1 MIHGSS
7 LFWGL
12 INNLAIFI
20 VLFAIYSYLH
30 GFFYSR
36 KLYQRSIVMGLVFGL
51 TVIVCMQVKIPVHEG
66 VVVDQRN
73 AIIILAGAFGGPLA
87 GLISAVIAA
96 AYRIYLGGA
105 GVLGGCVGITLSL
118 IAGYISFFNRARIDT
133 PLKAAGASLAAT
145 IFILPGFLPI
155 DSFHTGFSL
164 LQKMAIPYGSA
175 IFTGVFI
182 SGLLLNTEEHR
193 HRIKN
198 DLLLSEK
205 RYRELF
211 ESLID
216 VSLRIDAT
224 STITIISPSCEKLF
238 GYTPDEVIGKKIY
251 NFYKDP
257 AMKDALMAKMTG
269 SIRVVNF
276 EIEAQKKDGSSIWVS
291 VNVRKYINQAGDF
304 AGFDAIVR
312 DVSEIRK
319 ALEEKNQLQEN
330 LRQIQKMESIG
341 TLAGGI
347 AHDFNNNLSGIIGGA
362 ERLRYHDTT
371 EEERHK
377 HADLILA
384 AAEKASDLTRKLLT
398 FSRKGTTVAKPLDL
412 IPVLTDT
419 IDILHHTID
428 KRITIAEDYRLESA
442 WIEGDGALL
451 QNVFLNLGIN
461 AGHAMPDGGQLTFS
475 IDTVEL
481 DSTYC
486 SLSAFKITP
495 GTYIEITARDTGYGI
510 SPENIS
516 RIFEPFFTTKELGK
530 GTGLGLSAVYG
541 TIRDHHGAIT
551 VYSEVGKG
559 TIFNVYLPQSEK
571 HDVQKHSETQ
581 LPQGSGTILLIDDEE
596 MVQMVASTL
605 LSKLGYTVLIAGN
618 GRLGIEMYQE
628 HEKEIRLVILDI
640 IMPVMGGR
648 ETFVKLHQLSPALPV
663 IISSGFSTSE
673 DLEALRRM
681 GASSFLR
688 KPFHRMELAE
698 MISKLLS

>member
-1 MIHGSS
+1 
-7 LFWGL
+7 
-12 INNLAIFI
+12 
-20 VLFAIYSYLH
+20 
-30 GFFYSR
+30 
-36 KLYQRSIVMGLVFGL
+36 MGLVFGV

-96 AYRIYLGGA
+96 SFRIYLGGA
-105 GVLGGCVGITLSL
+105 GVFGGCVGITLSL
-118 IAGYISFFNRARIDT
+118 IAGCVCFFNRARIDT
-133 PLKAAGASLAAT
+133 PLKAAGVSLAAT

-155 DSFHTGFSL
+155 DNIHTGFSL
-164 LQKMAIPYGSA
+164 LQRMAIPYGSA

-182 SGLLLNTEEHR
+182 TGLLLNSEENR
-193 HRIKN
+193 YRIKN

-216 VSLRIDAT
+216 VSLRTDTT

-238 GYTPDEVIGKKIY
+238 GYTPGEIIGQKIH

-257 AMKDALMAKMTG
+257 TIKDSLLAKMTG

-276 EIEAQKKDGSSIWVS
+276 ELEVQKKDGSCIWVS
-291 VNVRKYINQAGDF
+291 INVRKYINQAGEF

-330 LRQIQKMESIG
+330 LKQMQKMESIG

-362 ERLRYHDTT
+362 ELLRYHDTT
-371 EEERHK
+371 TEERHK

-398 FSRKGTTVAKPLDL
+398 FSRKGTAVAKPLDL
-412 IPVLTDT
+412 IPILSDT
-419 IDILHHTID
+419 IEILHHTID
-428 KRITIAEDYRLESA
+428 KRVSITEDYHIKSA
-442 WIEGDGALL
+442 WIKGDGALL

-461 AGHAMPDGGQLTFS
+461 AGHAMPDGGQLIFS

-495 GTYIEITARDTGYGI
+495 GTYIEITARDTGHGI
-510 SPENIS
+510 APEIIS
-516 RIFEPFFTTKELGK
+516 RIFEPFFTTQEQGK
-530 GTGLGLSAVYG
+530 GTGLGLSSVYG

-551 VYSEVGKG
+551 VYSEVDKG
-559 TIFNVYLPQSEK
+559 TVFNVYLPISSK
-571 HDVQKHSETQ
+571 HDECQHFEKL
-581 LPQGSGTILLIDDEE
+581 LPQGIGTILLIDDEE
-596 MVQMVASTL
+596 MVQTVTSTL

-618 GRLGIEMYQE
+618 GKCGIEMFLE
-628 HEKEIRLVILDI
+628 HQKEIRLVILDI
-640 IMPVMGGR
+640 IMPIMGGR
-648 ETFVKLHQLSPALPV
+648 ETFEKLHELSPSLPV
-663 IISSGFSTSE
+663 IISSGFSTSK
-673 DLEALRRM
+673 DLEALHQM
-681 GASSFLR
+681 GVSGFLR
-688 KPFHRMELAE
+688 KPFHRTELAE
-698 MISKLLS
+698 MISKLLSI